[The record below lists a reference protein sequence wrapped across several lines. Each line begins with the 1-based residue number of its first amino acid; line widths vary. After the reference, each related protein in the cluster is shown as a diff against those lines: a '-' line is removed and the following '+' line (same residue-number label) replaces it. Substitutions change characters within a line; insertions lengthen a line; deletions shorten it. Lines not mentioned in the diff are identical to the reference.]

1 LNGLT
6 ARSISDFRD
15 RIRSNGLS
23 IPTTR
28 KVLNRLAVILD
39 FAISRDLIAVNAAR
53 GVKVIG
59 RRDEGSKKILPPAK
73 AAVRRLIDI
82 ADADF
87 SIKLAF
93 ASATGVRASELH
105 ALRWRHLDIGASR
118 LKIETRVD
126 VYGDE
131 DVPKTEA
138 GARSIPLG
146 RAIVQMLKEWKVR
159 SRFTKNDDLIFPNS
173 RGGYASHQNMINRCF
188 NPLFERLAEL
198 HRTNPDSYAPAPM
211 RFNWHALRHFAVS
224 TWIEA
229 GFSPKTIQ
237 TFAGHSS
244 LQLTYDTYG
253 HLFPAEDHA
262 KIMDQIANEL
272 FLPSHA
278 L

>member
-1 LNGLT
+1 MFPDGH
-6 ARSISDFRD
+6 
-15 RIRSNGLS
+15 
-23 IPTTR
+23 
-28 KVLNRLAVILD
+28 LD

-59 RRDEGSKKILPPAK
+59 RRDEGSKKILPPPK
-73 AAVRRLIDI
+73 AAVRRLMDI
-82 ADADF
+82 ADPDF
-87 SIKLAF
+87 SVKLAF
-93 ASATGVRASELH
+93 ASATGVRAGELH
-105 ALRWRHLDIGASR
+105 PLRWRHLDFAASR

-138 GARSIPLG
+138 EARSIPLG
-146 RAIVQMLKEWKVR
+146 RAIVQILKEWKLR
-159 SRFTKNDDLIFPNS
+159 SRITKNDDLIFPNS
-173 RGGYASHQNMINRCF
+173 RGGYAGHQNMINRCF
-188 NPLFERLAEL
+188 NPLVARLAEL
-198 HRTNPDSYAPAPM
+198 HRANPVSYAPAPI

-253 HLFPAEDHA
+253 HLSRPKTTQRLWIKSQMSFFCPVTHYKGHKRDMV
-262 KIMDQIANEL
+262 KN
-272 FLPSHA
+272 SV
-278 L
+278 